1 MNFLGGWRHHSTHHS
16 PHVSWMHGTI
26 PCLRSLAVPF
36 WTFWG
41 GCEPFP
47 PAPGEVWGAQPLWD
61 SRSWPGVCPAHLS
74 CRFLQGALLCAPLPP
89 TPASPQLPVGGEGE
103 GRRQALGQS
112 GPRMEKCG
120 ACVSL
125 PDEGNHCLVP
135 CNFFEAQNGL
145 STFFSDQRIYF
156 YVKPY

>member
-1 MNFLGGWRHHSTHHS
+1 
-16 PHVSWMHGTI
+16 MHRTI

-41 GCEPFP
+41 GCKPFP
-47 PAPGEVWGAQPLWD
+47 PAPGEVWGAQPLVGFQELA
-61 SRSWPGVCPAHLS
+61 RSLPSSPFMQIPAGSSLV
-74 CRFLQGALLCAPLPP
+74 RRPP
-89 TPASPQLPVGGEGE
+89 PPSPQLPVGGEGE
-103 GRRQALGQS
+103 GRGQALGQS

-145 STFFSDQRIYF
+145 SKFFLIGGFVSM
-156 YVKPY
+156 